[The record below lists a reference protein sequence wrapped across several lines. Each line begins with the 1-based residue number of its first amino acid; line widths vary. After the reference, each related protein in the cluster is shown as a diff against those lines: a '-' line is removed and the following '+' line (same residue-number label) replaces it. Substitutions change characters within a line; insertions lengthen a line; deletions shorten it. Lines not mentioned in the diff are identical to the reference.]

1 MRRHLLQRVTRILA
15 PPDAGDGFRP
25 DIEGLRGLAIL
36 LVVLFHARLAGI
48 DGGFVGV
55 DVFFVISGFLIT
67 GLLLRERE
75 RDGGLNL
82 IRFYARRVRRLLPAA
97 AIVLT
102 ITMLAVHVL
111 IAPLDRAELQLDGL
125 ASALSV
131 GNMRFA
137 AEAGDY
143 FSAVSTP
150 SPFLHFWSLGV
161 EEQFYL
167 AWPALVLLA
176 SRGHRPRLAVGLVL
190 LGVALASLVASVVV
204 TDIAANWAFYSLPTR
219 AWQLAVG
226 GLLAVGATQLA
237 RAPSRLLAGVGWAG
251 VAAIGASAVVFT
263 DAMAYPGL
271 AAIAPTAGAA
281 ALICAGAARGGP
293 ALLLTL
299 APIRWLGRISYSLY
313 LWHWPL
319 LVLVP
324 LAVGAELDTYA
335 RLGLVAVAVAISA
348 VSWAAIEEPFR
359 RGFPL
364 MTRRPGRTVAVGLAS
379 VLLIAVMAGNLSLMS
394 VRAIESIG
402 GPGAAQT
409 TDDWESVS
417 DDEWDAAWDE
427 WDDGDVAAGDEWDWD
442 EDTEN
447 VETPGPRTPAAAAP
461 DTHDPED
468 DTTPSGPGSGTD
480 EPTDEPPA
488 AADPTSKP
496 TRQPGGP
503 DGTPT
508 PDPVEPTDPPPAAEP
523 TPETSNP
530 PAPTDF
536 ALAADVTPPLANAR
550 SNQERLVRDR
560 CLVLESVLTPPN
572 CVYGDPG
579 GATTV
584 ALVGDSHASQWFPAL
599 EEIARHRGWR
609 IVTFVKM
616 NCPFI
621 DMPVRHLVLKR
632 EYTECRTYNEAV
644 IARLDEIR
652 PDLTLVSMSRWS
664 VRPIGTEGITIR
676 DQAAAIARMLV
687 RIPGARAVL
696 ADTPYA
702 RIDIP
707 ACLSANLTDI
717 RPCAISRSVAF
728 GGRALSRE
736 RQAAEM
742 GGAGLV
748 DLNRT
753 ICPGTDRCPAVLD
766 NHIVYRDEHHLTA
779 VFARSLARPLD
790 AALAPLI
797 GG

>member
-1 MRRHLLQRVTRILA
+1 VLQSARRILA
-15 PPDAGDGFRP
+15 PPDTGGGFRP

-36 LVVLFHARLAGI
+36 LVVLFHARLVGI

-75 RDGGLNL
+75 RAGVLDLT
-82 IRFYARRVRRLLPAA
+82 RFYARRVRRLLPAA
-97 AIVLT
+97 AVVLT
-102 ITMLAVHVL
+102 VTMLAVHVL

-125 ASALSV
+125 ASALSF

-167 AWPALVLLA
+167 VWPALVLLA
-176 SRGHRPRLAVGLVL
+176 SRGRRPRLAVGLVL
-190 LGVALASLVASVVV
+190 LGVALASLVASIVV

-226 GLLAVGATQLA
+226 GLLAVGATQVA
-237 RAPSRLLAGVGWAG
+237 RAPSRLLAGVGWGG
-251 VAAIGASAVVFT
+251 VAAIGASAVLFT
-263 DAMAYPGL
+263 ESMAYPGL
-271 AAIAPTAGAA
+271 AAILPTAGAA
-281 ALICAGAARGGP
+281 ALIAAGAARGGP
-293 ALLLTL
+293 AMVLTL
-299 APIRWLGRISYSLY
+299 APMRWLGRISYSLY

-324 LAVGAELDTYA
+324 LAVGAELDTAA
-335 RLGLVAVAVAISA
+335 RLALVVAAVAIST

-379 VLLIAVMAGNLSLMS
+379 VGLIAVMAGNLSLMS
-394 VRAIESIG
+394 ARAVESIG
-402 GPGAAQT
+402 GTGIET

-417 DDEWDAAWDE
+417 NDELDAAWDE
-427 WDDGDVAAGDEWDWD
+427 WDDEDAIASEEWDSD
-442 EDTEN
+442 DADDDDQS
-447 VETPGPRTPAAAAP
+447 PGPGKSPAP
-461 DTHDPED
+461 DTNDVD
-468 DTTPSGPGSGTD
+468 DEGDSAPTRPGSGSAQPTD
-480 EPTDEPPA
+480 EPTS
-488 AADPTSKP
+488 AADPTMKP
-496 TRQPGGP
+496 TRQPAGP
-503 DGTPT
+503 DGTPR
-508 PDPVEPTDPPPAAEP
+508 PEPAQPTDAPPDAEP
-523 TPETSNP
+523 TPDAQPTPATSNP
-530 PAPTDF
+530 PVTTDF
-536 ALAADVTPPLANAR
+536 ALAADVTPPLAKAR
-550 SNQERLVRDR
+550 SNTEHLGR
-560 CLVLESVLTPPN
+560 CLAAESVLTPPD
-572 CVYGDPG
+572 CVFGEATG
-579 GATTV
+579 GITV

-599 EEIARHRGWR
+599 KEIARHRGWR

-621 DMPVRHLVLKR
+621 DMPVKHLVLKR
-632 EYTECRTYNEAV
+632 EYTECRTWNEAV
-644 IARLDEIR
+644 IGRLGSIR
-652 PDLTLVSMSRWS
+652 PDLTLASMSRWS
-664 VRPIGTEGITIR
+664 VRPIGTEGVTIR
-676 DQAAAIARMLV
+676 DQAAAIARLLV
-687 RIPGARAVL
+687 RIPGTKAVL

-702 RIDIP
+702 KIDIP

-717 RPCAISRSVAF
+717 RRCSISRSVAF

-748 DLNRT
+748 DLNPT
-753 ICPGTDRCPAVLD
+753 ICPGTERCPAVLD
-766 NHIVYRDEHHLTA
+766 NKIVYRDEHHLTA
-779 VFARSLARPLD
+779 VFSRWLAPPLD
-790 AALAPLI
+790 AALAPLL

>member
-1 MRRHLLQRVTRILA
+1 MRSRALQRVARSLA
-15 PPDAGDGFRP
+15 PPAAGDGFRP

-67 GLLLRERE
+67 GLLIRERE
-75 RDGGLNL
+75 HDGRLNL
-82 IRFYARRVRRLLPAA
+82 TRFYARRVRRLLPAA

-102 ITMLAVHVL
+102 MTMLAVHVL

-167 AWPALVLLA
+167 VWPALVLIA
-176 SRGHRPRLAVGLVL
+176 GRGRRPRLTIGLVL
-190 LGVALASLVASVVV
+190 AGLALASLVASVVV

-237 RAPSRLLAGVGWAG
+237 RAPGPLLAGVGWAG
-251 VAAIGASAVVFT
+251 VAAIGASALLFT
-263 DAMAYPGL
+263 EAMAYPGL

-281 ALICAGAARGGP
+281 ALIAAGAARGGP
-293 ALLLTL
+293 AMLLTL
-299 APIRWLGRISYSLY
+299 APMRWLGRISYSLY

-319 LVLVP
+319 LVLAP
-324 LAVGAELDTYA
+324 LAVGAELDTAA
-335 RLGLVAVAVAISA
+335 RLGLVVAAVAISTI
-348 VSWAAIEEPFR
+348 SWGAIEEPFR
-359 RGFPL
+359 RGFPV
-364 MTRRPGRTVAVGLAS
+364 MNRRPGRTVAVGLAS

-394 VRAIESIG
+394 VRAVESIG
-402 GPGAAQT
+402 GPETAET

-417 DDEWDAAWDE
+417 NEEWDTAWEE
-427 WDDGDVAAGDEWDWD
+427 WEDDDGATD
-442 EDTEN
+442 EDRDWNDEGAADQ
-447 VETPGPRTPAAAAP
+447 TPGPLGSPTAAAP
-461 DTHDPED
+461 NTHDLED
-468 DTTPSGPGSGTD
+468 DTTPSRPSSGTTK
-480 EPTDEPPA
+480 PTAEPPTA
-488 AADPTSKP
+488 TDPTSKP
-496 TRQPGGP
+496 TRPP
-503 DGTPT
+503 A
-508 PDPVEPTDPPPAAEP
+508 DPEPTAAADPGPGA
-523 TPETSNP
+523 TNP

-536 ALAADVTPPLANAR
+536 ALAADVSPPLAKAR

-572 CVYGDPG
+572 CVYGDPA

-644 IARLDEIR
+644 IGRLQEIR
-652 PDLTLVSMSRWS
+652 PNLTLVSMSRWS
-664 VRPIGTEGITIR
+664 VRPIGTEGVTIR
-676 DQAAAIARMLV
+676 DQAAAIARMMA
-687 RIPGARAVL
+687 RIPGSTAVL

-702 RIDIP
+702 RIDVP

-717 RPCAISRSVAF
+717 RQCSISRSVAF

-742 GGAGLV
+742 AGAGLV
-748 DLNRT
+748 DLNRV

-766 NHIVYRDEHHLTA
+766 NRIVYRDEHHLTA
-779 VFARSLARPLD
+779 VFSRWLARPLD

-797 GG
+797 R